1 LVLDCLQPT
10 DKPTARK
17 RSDDRIHL
25 HRKAAFFVATAA
37 EAMSEIDGDMPD
49 NRASA
54 LWLHASKLFSPK
66 GNPSDGVKYGWAT
79 LRASALHGLAIQGVR
94 KSSEEA
100 AVQLLALIGEISPE
114 KHGKEGPLAKRLDSM
129 ESEEGNFLENSKR
142 SDANDDS
149 DSFNG
154 TESYM
159 GDITVASAARNARTF
174 VRDKAQTARG
184 ALGARNT
191 NFFSGQTNTS
201 SLLIVAQ
208 SKWADDDLIA
218 PLLLPL
224 GDRSEISQDILAMRA
239 VWSDVK
245 YNSCVGAQKRLIQQ
259 ILEIRKDL
267 PASTLTKAAAS
278 KKGPVASPI
287 RIASAVILKK
297 GAHTDIQRVK
307 LKKKEANAENQGAMA
322 TFYNPYA
329 KKGAIEA
336 TLIPE
341 GEERYILVEFVNN
354 LSVQLA
360 ISRCQLEFKFSES
373 DRIKAPAMSFVI
385 PGQTSNFAVQFPFIV
400 TAASHP
406 QSADESSAEEG
417 VKQNQGV
424 FEIKGLHVTC
434 LGRSFFLPLDEF
446 SGKSSKKNSSLP
458 PPASHYP
465 ERKYTE
471 AKKES
476 GEGAKS
482 PPLEVVPPQPNLLL
496 SFAASL
502 TPIDDTNII
511 PAPLSDGEVFSI
523 PSIHLQN
530 DAGSNGL
537 GKVEYL
543 RITAHGLPG
552 LSELVLFDS
561 DGNTAST
568 QPSKS
573 KKTGGV
579 IPLTLTALYEG
590 LDREK
595 LNAKGSCKG
604 ESAISIQLAAT
615 HDMGTHTKGCTIQIR
630 FRYKGASCSPDFEL
644 WKKQEVKI
652 QVIRVKGP
660 RISSLTF
667 RPDLNWESAYSEL
680 CKSLALQNK
689 TKRIIR
695 NSFVA
700 DLPQAGSTDDQ
711 EFVVNRVGMD
721 QGVHVCSDKVVI
733 LLSVSNETK
742 TPILLSNPS
751 GGVGG
756 FENSPIDTLIVPAGV
771 SAKIP
776 ILIPRLDRSTDI
788 VTQMLEMATLN
799 WKSKSS
805 SLSNQGGGDKLET
818 GGTMVPVNR
827 LLRGGALK
835 IPSGCLKTIVDENPL
850 FLSRVCRAP
859 CKIEVAISGQGGSKV
874 VEVAPG
880 KPLDTTMKMDM
891 TDWVP
896 ETVLGKSQL
905 TLEFCCARKE
915 KRFSRDAEDHRD
927 YVWCGQIRKNLA
939 EGTQERSHKH
949 NARLIFLREGH
960 YVVSACVNII
970 NGDGDDD
977 AKEVWWAHTAL
988 HVHVKESARS
998 Q

>member
-1 LVLDCLQPT
+1 
-10 DKPTARK
+10 
-17 RSDDRIHL
+17 
-25 HRKAAFFVATAA
+25 
-37 EAMSEIDGDMPD
+37 MSEIDGDMPD
-49 NRASA
+49 DRASA

-79 LRASALHGLAIQGVR
+79 LRASVLHALAIQGVR
-94 KSSEEA
+94 ESSEEA

-114 KHGKEGPLAKRLDSM
+114 KQGKEGLLTNKLDSM
-129 ESEEGNFLENSKR
+129 ESEEGGFGNSLDNSKR
-142 SDANDDS
+142 SDAYDDAN
-149 DSFNG
+149 SFIG
-154 TESYM
+154 GAESYI
-159 GDITVASAARNARTF
+159 GDISVVSAARNARSF

-201 SLLIVAQ
+201 SLIVAQ

-218 PLLLPL
+218 PLILPL

-239 VWSDVK
+239 VWSNVK

-259 ILEIRKDL
+259 ISELRKDL
-267 PASTLTKAAAS
+267 PASSLIESAAS
-278 KKGPVASPI
+278 EKGPVASPL
-287 RIASAVILKK
+287 RIASAVILKTD
-297 GAHTDIQRVK
+297 AHTDIQRVK
-307 LKKKEANAENQGAMA
+307 VKKEPNAENQGAMA

-336 TLIPE
+336 TLVPE

-354 LSVQLA
+354 LSVQLE
-360 ISRCQLEFKFSES
+360 IQRCQIEFKISES

-400 TAASHP
+400 TAASNP
-406 QSADESSAEEG
+406 QSAEESSAEEG
-417 VKQNQGV
+417 EKQNLGV

-434 LGRSFFLPLDEF
+434 LGRSFFLPVDES
-446 SGKSSKKNSSLP
+446 SGKSSAKKNSSLP
-458 PPASHYP
+458 PPTYHYP

-471 AKKES
+471 AKKE
-476 GEGAKS
+476 EAKS
-482 PPLEVVPPQPNLLL
+482 PPLEIVPPQPNLLL

-502 TPIDDTNII
+502 TPIEETNII
-511 PAPLSDGEVFSI
+511 PAPLSDGEVFAI

-573 KKTGGV
+573 KKMGGV
-579 IPLTLTALYEG
+579 IPLTLTALCEG
-590 LDREK
+590 LDRDM
-595 LNAKGSCKG
+595 LNAKGNSKG
-604 ESAISIQLAAT
+604 ESAVSIQLAAT

-630 FRYKGASCSPDFEL
+630 FRYKGASSSPDFEL
-644 WKKQEVKI
+644 WKKQEVTI
-652 QVIRVKGP
+652 RVIRIKGP

-680 CKSLALQNK
+680 CQSLVLQNK

-695 NSFVA
+695 NGFVA
-700 DLPQAGSTDDQ
+700 DLPQAGCTDDE

-733 LLSVSNETK
+733 LLSVVNETN
-742 TPILLSNPS
+742 TPIMLSNPS

-756 FENSPIDTLIVPAGV
+756 FENSPIDTLRVPPGV

-776 ILIPRLDRSTDI
+776 ILIPRVDRSTDI
-788 VTQMLEMATLN
+788 VTKMLKMATLN
-799 WKSKSS
+799 WKSENS

-818 GGTMVPVNR
+818 GGAMVPVNR
-827 LLRGGALK
+827 RVRGGALK
-835 IPSGCLKTIVDENPL
+835 IQLGCLKTIVDENPT

-880 KPLDTTMKMDM
+880 KPLDTTMKMDV

-896 ETVLGKSQL
+896 DTVLGKSQL

-915 KRFSRDAEDHRD
+915 KDASQDTDDHRD

-960 YVVSACVNII
+960 YVVSACANII

-977 AKEVWWAHTAL
+977 AKEVWWAQTAL
-988 HVHVKESARS
+988 HVHVKESALS